1 MRTITVN
8 VSKTYDIT
16 IGEGLLDNAGAIL
29 RETAG
34 GQSAAII
41 TDDNVAALYAKRLTD
56 SLVGNGYRVTQY
68 VIPHGEASKNGNNF
82 LSILN
87 FLAEEKFTRSDL
99 VVALGGGVV
108 GDLAGFS
115 AACYM
120 RGIHFA
126 QLPTTLLAAVDSSV
140 GGKTAI
146 DLTAGKNLAGAFYQP
161 DVVICDIS
169 LLSTLTPQV
178 YQDGCA
184 EVIKT
189 GAIADRS
196 LFKSFETPINTQL
209 EKVIARCVEIKRD
222 IVVEDEF
229 ETGARKLLNFG
240 HTAGHAIELLSKYE
254 ITHGAAVAT
263 GMALITR
270 AAARMGTCNAQ
281 CAHDMLRMLKRYK
294 LPDNTVYEA
303 ADLARACLSDKKRD
317 GDSLTMVFPTEIG
330 KCVLQK
336 VRVDELEKVLRL
348 GLEVLGEDERYDC

>member
-1 MRTITVN
+1 MRTIAVN
-8 VSKTYDIT
+8 ASKSYEIT

-29 RETAG
+29 RKTVG
-34 GQSAAII
+34 GQLAAII
-41 TDDNVAALYAKRLTD
+41 TDDIVAALYAKRLTD
-56 SLVGNGYRVTQY
+56 SLADNGYRVAQY

-87 FLAEEKFTRSDL
+87 FLAEEKITRSGL

-126 QLPTTLLAAVDSSV
+126 QMPTTLLAAVDSSV

-146 DLTAGKNLAGAFYQP
+146 DLAAGKNLAGAFYQP
-161 DVVICDIS
+161 DAVICDIS

-196 LFKSFETPINTQL
+196 LFESFETPINTQL

-240 HTAGHAIELLSKYE
+240 HTAGHAIELLSNYE
-254 ITHGAAVAT
+254 ITHGAAVAA
-263 GMALITR
+263 GMAIITR
-270 AAARMGTCNAQ
+270 AASRMGICDAQ
-281 CAHDMLRMLKRYK
+281 CAHDILNMLKSYK
-294 LPDNTVYEA
+294 LPVNTSYKA
-303 ADLARACLSDKKRD
+303 ADLANACLSDKKRD
-317 GDSLTMVFPTEIG
+317 GTHLTMVFPTEIG

-336 VRVDELEKVLRL
+336 VQVDELEKVLQL
-348 GLEVLGEDERYDC
+348 GLDVLDDER

>member
-8 VSKTYDIT
+8 TSKAYEIT
-16 IGEGLLDNAGAIL
+16 IGEGLLDQAGAIL
-29 RETAG
+29 KKTSG
-34 GQSAAII
+34 GQAAVII
-41 TDDNVAALYAKRLTD
+41 TDDIVAELYAGRLAN
-56 SLVGNGYRVTQY
+56 SLAGSGYRVTQY

-87 FLAEEKFTRSDL
+87 FLAEKKITRKDL
-99 VVALGGGVV
+99 VLALGGGVV
-108 GDLAGFS
+108 GDLAGFA

-146 DLTAGKNLAGAFYQP
+146 DLAAGKNLAGAFYQP
-161 DVVICDIS
+161 DAVICDIS

-189 GAIADRS
+189 GAIADKV
-196 LFKSFETPINTQL
+196 LFESFETPINTQL

-240 HTAGHAIELLSKYE
+240 HTAGHAIELLSNYE
-254 ITHGAAVAT
+254 ITHGSAVSA
-263 GMALITR
+263 GMAIITR
-270 AAARMGTCNAQ
+270 AASRMGICDAQ
-281 CAHDMLRMLKRYK
+281 CARDILSMLKSYN
-294 LPDNTVYEA
+294 LPVNTRYEA

-317 GDSLTMVFPTEIG
+317 GDRLTMVFPAKTG
-330 KCVLQK
+330 KCVLQE
-336 VRVDELEKVLRL
+336 VRVDELENVLRL
-348 GLEVLGEDERYDC
+348 GLEAEAD